1 MGKGKR
7 KTAAAKA
14 AAAEKTGEQ
23 GAVPAQG
30 GNQHE
35 WAQPTDPPRA
45 VLAVHPAGAALALA
59 VGPELRVFDARTG
72 EHHVLISKAD
82 ARAQGP
88 QDPGH
93 AARGSVPFVRG
104 VAFDAQGRYLLAGS
118 EDKAD
123 GLRLWDAT
131 TWKLLQSIKV
141 PKKVTATAF
150 TADGSYLLA
159 SDKFGDIIAAATQRP
174 EGLPAGQQQEP
185 EILLGH
191 YCAILTSLSLSAGG
205 CLLATTDRDSRVR
218 VSIVPADPLAGAHE
232 VQTLCFGHTTFV
244 TCSTFVQNGEQHH
257 LLQHHLLQELL
268 VTGSGDGTLRLWD
281 PLQGTLLHTLE
292 LPRPQQP
299 EGQQQEQQ
307 RDGGAAAEVAEAAE
321 AEAAEAE
328 AAEAEAEAGAE
339 AAAGGEEAEEGC
351 GLQGGAPLDAPVPLA
366 LAASPDGR
374 WLVAAVDGEDE
385 LCVVSLDWD
394 ARQLAL
400 TSRAALPGLHL
411 PACLCFDAEARLWTA
426 GGPVADD
433 STAAFLACGRVA
445 EGGVLEGAAPPGW
458 LPAAAAA
465 ALEAKTGGEEAALA
479 AAAERRRLASQQL
492 QKRKYS
498 LQQLENRKRTRRD
511 KVAKAADQAAAPAA
525 GAGDGQ

>member
-1 MGKGKR
+1 MFS
-7 KTAAAKA
+7 KTA
-14 AAAEKTGEQ
+14 ELI
-23 GAVPAQG
+23 
-30 GNQHE
+30 
-35 WAQPTDPPRA
+35 RRL
-45 VLAVHPAGAALALA
+45 LA
-59 VGPELRVFDARTG
+59 
-72 EHHVLISKAD
+72 
-82 ARAQGP
+82 ARAQ
-88 QDPGH
+88 H
-93 AARGSVPFVRG
+93 
-104 VAFDAQGRYLLAGS
+104 LL
-118 EDKAD
+118 
-123 GLRLWDAT
+123 
-131 TWKLLQSIKV
+131 
-141 PKKVTATAF
+141 
-150 TADGSYLLA
+150 
-159 SDKFGDIIAAATQRP
+159 
-174 EGLPAGQQQEP
+174 
-185 EILLGH
+185 
-191 YCAILTSLSLSAGG
+191 
-205 CLLATTDRDSRVR
+205 
-218 VSIVPADPLAGAHE
+218 
-232 VQTLCFGHTTFV
+232 
-244 TCSTFVQNGEQHH
+244 QHH